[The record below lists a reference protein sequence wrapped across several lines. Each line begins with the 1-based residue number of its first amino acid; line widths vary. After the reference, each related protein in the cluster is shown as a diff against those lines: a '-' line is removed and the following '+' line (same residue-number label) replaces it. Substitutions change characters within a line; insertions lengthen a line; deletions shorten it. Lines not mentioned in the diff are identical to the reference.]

1 MIILF
6 FLFPVVSF
14 FIAWLLYGS
23 INEQLKDD
31 YDKEYYLN
39 EYSGKMINDLTKYQ
53 VTKYLLKGETLINC
67 GMIILFA
74 SFVTV
79 VVFVGIDDLF
89 AFFNGYS
96 GMQMSI
102 EVAIVIIFFYTC
114 VAITCTYVL
123 ALNHFNEIKDA
134 IKEAKR
140 NERV

>member
-39 EYSGKMINDLTKYQ
+39 EYSGKMINDLTKYR

>member
-6 FLFPVVSF
+6 FLFPAVSF

-31 YDKEYYLN
+31 YNKEYYLD

-53 VTKYLLKGETLINC
+53 ATKYLLKGETLINC
-67 GMIILFA
+67 GAMILFA

-96 GMQMSI
+96 GIQMSI